1 MKDKYGIR
9 FHGDDHGNEKSTIED
24 KEKLLKQDNLE
35 KVDSPTQKKSQTI
48 FRGNSCS
55 IFLNGVEVA
64 KAENVRITPWE
75 PDTPWLKG
83 IGYNDKRK
91 RREP

>member
-1 MKDKYGIR
+1 MNDKYDIR
-9 FHGDDHGNEKSTIED
+9 FHGDDHGISP
-24 KEKLLKQDNLE
+24 KQDNSE
-35 KVDSPTQKKSQTI
+35 KVDTQTQKKSPIITT
-48 FRGNSCS
+48 GNSCS
-55 IFLNGVEVA
+55 IFINGVEVA

-75 PDTPWLKG
+75 PDSPWLKG